1 MDSEKVKEILQKY
14 YPSYKIKQVA
24 SHLECVVVKKFFGCR
39 QAIFQFNTTISLG
52 KVNKY
57 TDNVL
62 YSVDVDVTFD
72 ENDKTIY
79 WKYVIK

>member
-1 MDSEKVKEILQKY
+1 MDSQKVKEILKQY
-14 YPSYKIKQVA
+14 YPFYKIKQVA
-24 SHLECVVVKKFFGCR
+24 SHLESVAVKNFFGCVKLVLE
-39 QAIFQFNTTISLG
+39 FNKTISLG

-72 ENDKTIY
+72 EKNKTIY
-79 WKYVIK
+79 WKYVVK